1 METIAAERRASK
13 VETEQLTYLLHGGK
27 DFVLRKREIE
37 IAVAS
42 DPVYDLKKY
51 HYLTGEE
58 LFEKAVK
65 ASVHT
70 ITQVIPQLDI
80 SGIFERQLL
89 TQIIGGENPFAL
101 HTDMF
106 IPTITGQGS
115 PEQQEKWMPL
125 AISNKIIGCYAQ
137 TEMGHGTYLRGLETT
152 ATYDPVTQEFDLHSP
167 TLTSIKWWPG
177 TLGVNATHAIVT
189 ARLLTKGQDKGIHN
203 FIVQLRSLNNH
214 VAMKGITVG
223 DIGPKFGYEQM
234 DNGFLKFE
242 HVRIPRDNLLM
253 RYVQVLPD
261 GTYVNAKTSSK
272 HSYGTMVFIRSV
284 LAKFSF
290 EMLSRALTI
299 AIRYSI
305 VRRQTQNRPG
315 QSETQLLDYGKQQ
328 HTLMTLLST
337 VYAIFFVSQDMLQ
350 LYVTTQSQMNEENME
365 LLPELHA
372 SSSGV
377 KAIATTLASQGIETC
392 RISCG
397 GHGYSLSSGFPFL
410 YKSCTPSMTYE
421 GDNNVLLLQT
431 ARYLIKVRKEIREDP
446 EYTPPENVKYLEGVV
461 RPNSVNFRPPQD
473 QLTLYQR
480 MAHSCMERAVAKVTQ
495 GEKNGLD
502 YFDAWNAAA
511 IELIQ
516 CAEAHT
522 HYIMVKSFIENL
534 DREEVREL
542 CAYNQFML
550 KCMSDIFSLDY
561 ILDKSG
567 LFIESGALSA
577 SDLTELRQVLQS
589 LVLEVRPAA
598 VSLVDAFD
606 YPDFVLRSVLGRKDG
621 DVYTALWE
629 WVQNNPRN
637 KHKGGVHP
645 VYKKYT
651 RKLLKSKM

>member
-1 METIAAERRASK
+1 METIAAERKASR
-13 VETEQLTYLLHGGK
+13 VETEQLTYFLYYGK
-27 DFVLRKREIE
+27 DAVLRKREIE
-37 IAVAS
+37 NAVAS
-42 DPVYDLKKY
+42 DPIYDLKKY
-51 HYLTGEE
+51 HYLTDEE
-58 LFEKAVK
+58 LFEKAVR
-65 ASVHT
+65 ASVHS
-70 ITQVIPQLDI
+70 ITQVLPKLDI
-80 SGIFERQLL
+80 IDIFERQML
-89 TQIIGGENPFAL
+89 TMIIGGENPLAL

-106 IPTITGQGS
+106 MPTITGQGS
-115 PEQQEKWMPL
+115 PEQQDKWMPL
-125 AISNKIIGCYAQ
+125 ATNYKIIGCYAQ

-152 ATYDPVTQEFDLHSP
+152 ATFDPVKQEFDLHSP

-177 TLGVNATHAIVT
+177 TMGVNATHAIVA

-203 FIVQLRSLNNH
+203 FIVQLRSLDNH
-214 VAMKGITVG
+214 VAMKGITIG

-261 GTYVNAKTSSK
+261 GTYVNSKSSSK
-272 HSYGTMVFIRSV
+272 HSYGTMVLIRSA
-284 LAKFSF
+284 LAKVSF

-305 VRRQTQNRPG
+305 VRRQTQNKPG
-315 QSETQLLDYGKQQ
+315 QPETQLLDYGKQQ
-328 HTLMTLLST
+328 HTLITLLST
-337 VYAIFFVSQDMLQ
+337 AYAIFFIAQDTLQ
-350 LYVTTQSQMNEENME
+350 LYITTQSQINEENMD

-377 KAIATTLASQGIETC
+377 KAIVTTLASQGIETC

-397 GHGYSLSSGFPFL
+397 GHGYSLSSGLPFL
-410 YKSCTPSMTYE
+410 YKSSTPSMTYE

-431 ARYLIKVRKEIREDP
+431 ARYLVKIRKEIREDHA
-446 EYTPPENVKYLEGVV
+446 YTPPDNVKYLEGAV
-461 RPNSVNFRPPQD
+461 RPNFINFRSPQD
-473 QLTLYQR
+473 QLALYQ
-480 MAHSCMERAVAKVTQ
+480 CMVHACVERAVVKVAQ
-495 GEKNGLD
+495 GEKNGLE
-502 YFDAWNAAA
+502 YFDAWNASAM
-511 IELIQ
+511 ELIQ

-522 HYIMVKSFIENL
+522 HYIMVKSFIYNL
-534 DREEVREL
+534 DSEEAREL
-542 CAYNQFML
+542 CHYNQFML
-550 KCMSDIFSLDY
+550 KCMSDVFSLDY
-561 ILDKSG
+561 MLEKSG
-567 LFIESGALSA
+567 LFIESGALFS
-577 SDLTELRQVLQS
+577 SDLNELRQVIQS
-589 LVLEVRPAA
+589 LVLEIRPAA

-651 RKLLKSKM
+651 RKLLKSKI

>member
-1 METIAAERRASK
+1 M
-13 VETEQLTYLLHGGK
+13 
-27 DFVLRKREIE
+27 
-37 IAVAS
+37 
-42 DPVYDLKKY
+42 
-51 HYLTGEE
+51 
-58 LFEKAVK
+58 
-65 ASVHT
+65 
-70 ITQVIPQLDI
+70 
-80 SGIFERQLL
+80 
-89 TQIIGGENPFAL
+89 
-101 HTDMF
+101 
-106 IPTITGQGS
+106 
-115 PEQQEKWMPL
+115 
-125 AISNKIIGCYAQ
+125 
-137 TEMGHGTYLRGLETT
+137 
-152 ATYDPVTQEFDLHSP
+152 
-167 TLTSIKWWPG
+167 
-177 TLGVNATHAIVT
+177 
-189 ARLLTKGQDKGIHN
+189 
-203 FIVQLRSLNNH
+203 
-214 VAMKGITVG
+214 
-223 DIGPKFGYEQM
+223 
-234 DNGFLKFE
+234 
-242 HVRIPRDNLLM
+242 
-253 RYVQVLPD
+253 
-261 GTYVNAKTSSK
+261 
-272 HSYGTMVFIRSV
+272 
-284 LAKFSF
+284 
-290 EMLSRALTI
+290 
-299 AIRYSI
+299 
-305 VRRQTQNRPG
+305 
-315 QSETQLLDYGKQQ
+315 
-328 HTLMTLLST
+328 
-337 VYAIFFVSQDMLQ
+337 YAIFFVSQDMLQ

-542 CAYNQFML
+542 SAYNQFML

-598 VSLVDAFD
+598 ISLVDAFD